1 VRARRV
7 AEHLDELAALRP
19 KIVYTDLDGTILGPG
34 GSLFASPDG
43 GITRAAA
50 EAVAALHS
58 AGIGLVPVSGRAE
71 VRVREA
77 ARLLGAAGFIAELG
91 GITARGNEVVRDYG
105 AHRGRGT
112 PAEAMART
120 GAAAFLL
127 ETCAGRLEPH
137 APWAHDG
144 REVSMLFRG
153 HVEVGEAHADLDE
166 AGYGW
171 VRLHDNGIVPRSF
184 PGLDVSE
191 VHVYN
196 LLPEGVTKA
205 TAVAADLVARG
216 LEGRE
221 AIALGDSTSDLG
233 LAPHVAA
240 VFIVANGM
248 PAVERADHVPE
259 SVYVTDAGYGDG
271 FAEAVDA
278 VLA

>member
-7 AEHLDELAALRP
+7 AEHLDELTPLRP

-34 GSLFASPDG
+34 GSLFASPHG
-43 GITRAAA
+43 GITGAAA
-50 EAVAALHS
+50 EAVAALHR
-58 AGIGLVPVSGRAE
+58 ARIGLVPVSGRAE

-91 GITARGNEVVRDYG
+91 GITARGDEVVRDYG
-105 AHRGRGT
+105 AHRGAAT
-112 PAEAMART
+112 PAEAMARS

-153 HVEVGEAHADLDE
+153 HVDVGEVHNVLGQ

-171 VRLHDNGIVPRSF
+171 VRLHDNGIVRRSF

-196 LLPEGVTKA
+196 LLPEGVNKA
-205 TAVAADLVARG
+205 TAVAADLTARG
-216 LEGRE
+216 LARRD
-221 AIALGDSTSDLG
+221 AVALGDATSDIA
-233 LAPHVAA
+233 LAPQVAA
-240 VFIVANGM
+240 VFIVANGAH
-248 PAVERADHVPE
+248 AVERADHIADT
-259 SVYVTDAGYGDG
+259 VYVTASPYGDG
-271 FAEAVDA
+271 FAEAVRA